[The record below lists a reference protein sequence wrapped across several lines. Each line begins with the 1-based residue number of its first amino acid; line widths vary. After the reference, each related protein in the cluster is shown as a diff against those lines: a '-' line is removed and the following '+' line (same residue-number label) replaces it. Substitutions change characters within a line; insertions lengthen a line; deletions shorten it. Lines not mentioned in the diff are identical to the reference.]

1 MVGEGAGHR
10 RRGREPEVA
19 ARESGGGRDEVGGEL
34 FRKRMDHEARVAVGE
49 LAEDGGVFFLVAA
62 DGAHRGQAARDG
74 VRARRNGRAEGKV
87 SEGGHAKDGKLRA
100 ES

>member
-1 MVGEGAGHR
+1 MFGEAAGHR
-10 RRGREPEVA
+10 RRGREPKLA
-19 ARESGGGRDEVGGEL
+19 AGESGGGRDEVGGEL
-34 FRKRMDHEARVAVGE
+34 FRERMDDEARVAVGE

-74 VRARRNGRAEGKV
+74 VRAGRNGRAEGKV
-87 SEGGHAKDGKLRA
+87 REGGHAKDGKLRA